1 MINVILLE
9 CALVLMSL
17 YYFYKL
23 RRGFHMFQLE
33 SYKPE
38 RYRTWMKKNKK
49 DIFCIRELLLIIPL
63 VIFIFYQ
70 TAGLITQIVIM
81 VLLWLSRD
89 IYKEKKPLVVT
100 KRVKRQYITAGLIA
114 IIFIAICNIAVFKFG
129 LVVQTIG
136 IFVFDLI
143 IFLSMY
149 LVFVVQTIN
158 SPVENSINKKFYKK
172 AENKLKEM
180 PNLKVIGITGS
191 YGKTSTKYILST
203 ILNQK
208 YNVLITPGNY
218 NTLLGVV
225 KTINESLKSTDQVF
239 ICEMGAKNIG
249 DIKEICDLVHP
260 QYGVLTSIGPQHLET
275 FKTLDNVR
283 KTKLELIDSI
293 PEDGMAFVNYDDEN
307 IRESNIAKNNI
318 KYGIK
323 NQNDVYAYDIKL
335 TEDGSMFNVHTPNGD
350 VKDIKTKLLGEHNV
364 LNITGA
370 VGIAASL
377 GLTADEIKLGITY
390 LKPVEHRLELR
401 KNPNGLIVID
411 DAYNSN
417 VKGASRAFEV
427 LKMFKNRTRI
437 IVTPG
442 IVELGEETEKYNQ
455 QLGQNAANCADYV
468 ILVGKKQ
475 APPIKDGLLSM
486 RFPEDKIF
494 VVDTI
499 NDAIK
504 KWQEFPAENTV
515 VLLENDLPDNYL

>member
-1 MINVILLE
+1 
-9 CALVLMSL
+9 
-17 YYFYKL
+17 
-23 RRGFHMFQLE
+23 MFQLE

-38 RYRTWMKKNKK
+38 RYRTWINKNKK
-49 DIFCIRELLLIIPL
+49 DIFITRELLLFLPLIIL
-63 VIFIFYQ
+63 IFHQ
-70 TAGLITQIVIM
+70 MAGLITQIVIM
-81 VLLWLSRD
+81 ILLWFSRD
-89 IYKEKKPLVVT
+89 IYQEKKPLVVT
-100 KRVKRQYITAGLIA
+100 KRVKRQYTTAGLIA
-114 IIFIAICNIAVFKFG
+114 AIFVALNSVAAFKFG
-129 LVVQTIG
+129 MIIQI
-136 IFVFDLI
+136 IMMFIFDLL

-149 LVFVVQTIN
+149 LVFIIHVVNLPI
-158 SPVENSINKKFYKK
+158 ENSINKKFYKT

-180 PNLKVIGITGS
+180 PDLKVIGITGS

-208 YNVLITPGNY
+208 FNVLITPGNY
-218 NTLLGVV
+218 NTLLGVI
-225 KTINESLKSTDQVF
+225 KTINENLKSTDQIF

-260 QYGVLTSIGPQHLET
+260 KYGVLTSIGPQHLET
-275 FKTLDNVR
+275 FKTLENVK

-293 PEDGMAFVNYDDEN
+293 PEDGIAFINYDDEN
-307 IRESNIAKNNI
+307 IRESNITKKNI

-323 NQNDVYAYDIKL
+323 NQNDVYAYDVKL
-335 TEDGSMFNVHTPNGD
+335 TEDGSNFNVHTPYGD
-350 VKDIKTKLLGEHNV
+350 VQNIKTKLLGEHNV

-370 VGIAASL
+370 VGIAMSL

-401 KNPNGLIVID
+401 RNSNGLIVID

-417 VKGASRAFEV
+417 VRGASRAFEV
-427 LKMFKNRTRI
+427 LKMFKDRTRI

-442 IVELGEETEKYNQ
+442 IVELGEESEKFNQ
-455 QLGQNAANCADYV
+455 QLGQKAAECADYV
-468 ILVGKKQ
+468 VLVGKKQ
-475 APPIKDGLLSM
+475 APPIKEGLLSM
-486 RFPEDKIF
+486 QFPEEKIF

-504 KWQEFPAENTV
+504 KWQEFPAEKTV